1 MTKAELFRFHHSLE
15 FSLDMSAAA
24 DMSSPSLKKAKKA
37 KKTKGKDR
45 AAESSEASAVATAG
59 AKTAKAPA
67 RASNGAAI
75 TEDDGTL
82 EPYIDDEH
90 PEDAP
95 KRKKISKDSEIEHDN
110 LNTGNVQPVAS
121 TSAVPAKDLQAEEDS
136 LAAFAAAATAGSQP
150 PAGSSVA
157 TGAATYNTDW
167 SSLDLSQQTNNAIK
181 EFGFPSMTEVQA
193 RCIPPLMTGR
203 DVLGAAKTGSGKTLA
218 FLIPA
223 VEMLNKL
230 KFKPRNGTGVI
241 VVSPTRELA
250 LQIFGVAKELC
261 KHHNQ
266 TFAIVMGGANRKAE
280 AEKLAKGVN
289 LLVATP
295 GRLLD
300 HLQNSKGF
308 VFKNLKALIIDE
320 ADRILEIG
328 FEEEMRKIVKLLPQ
342 GQYTSTSQ
350 TSFAHPYHRRKSSND
365 AFLGHTDNQSV

>member
-1 MTKAELFRFHHSLE
+1 MGRSNAIPGELSCGHYTRDRAMSDTAAPKKRSSMDGSSKKFKGKSVKKDKSGSKGKGKGKA
-15 FSLDMSAAA
+15 SAAPA
-24 DMSSPSLKKAKKA
+24 Q
-37 KKTKGKDR
+37 
-45 AAESSEASAVATAG
+45 AAEDAVTDGDADASVAVDDETAF
-59 AKTAKAPA
+59 
-67 RASNGAAI
+67 
-75 TEDDGTL
+75 

-95 KRKKISKDSEIEHDN
+95 APKRISKADQIEVDAN
-110 LNTGNVQPVAS
+110 NGWTAASVPTTAATSISTARADLNT
-121 TSAVPAKDLQAEEDS
+121 EEDS
-136 LAAFAAAATAGSQP
+136 LAAFAAASTEGPSNSDVGS
-150 PAGSSVA
+150 ASA
-157 TGAATYNTDW
+157 AAATPFNTDFA
-167 SSLDLSQQTNNAIK
+167 SLSLSAQTNNAIN
-181 EFGFPSMTEVQA
+181 EMGFTKMTEVQA

-230 KFKPRNGTGVI
+230 MFKPRNGTGVI

-289 LLVATP
+289 LLISTP

-300 HLQNSKGF
+300 HLQNTK
-308 VFKNLKALIIDE
+308 VFDVHKLDL
-320 ADRILEIG
+320 
-328 FEEEMRKIVKLLPQ
+328 VKLAK
-342 GQYTSTSQ
+342 
-350 TSFAHPYHRRKSSND
+350 SFGFSAPPR
-365 AFLGHTDNQSV
+365 V